1 MYGRERLVRAVA
13 YLLLKKVAG
22 NNEAL
27 LALFEY
33 SSGGSLKEVAERHGY
48 SKTWLQSNYSRIARA
63 LNNYQLASHVIRI
76 FVPEIVSMKISWVE
90 ISSLG
95 RRRCSICG
103 KIFYGG
109 SFPESHF
116 WGKHREM
123 VLKLAEEVV
132 EKSLKNTSPLTQKL

>member
-1 MYGRERLVRAVA
+1 MNERERLVKAVA

-27 LALFEY
+27 LALLEY
-33 SSGGSLKEVAERHGY
+33 SNGGSIKEVAERHGY
-48 SKTWLQSNYSRIARA
+48 SKTWLQKNFSQIARV
-63 LNNYQLASHVIRI
+63 LNSYQLASPIIRI

-90 ISSLG
+90 VSSLG
-95 RRRCSICG
+95 RRRCGICG

-116 WGKHREM
+116 WAKHREM
-123 VLKLAEEVV
+123 LFKLAEEVV
-132 EKSLKNTSPLTQKL
+132 EKFLKNTSPLTQKL